1 MDRKALV
8 ARMAEALHGT
18 RPESEGPALRLWA
31 DIAVAV
37 AAALAQ
43 MDPGFDFGAF
53 FTACGGL

>member
-1 MDRKALV
+1 
-8 ARMAEALHGT
+8 MAEALHGT

-53 FTACGGL
+53 FTACDGL